1 MIDSGILVMI
11 TRNYEVS
18 LHSRKLELLT
28 QPEVARQLENNPL
41 IILPAGSV
49 EQHGPHLP
57 AEPILL
63 LPILSQNE

>member
-1 MIDSGILVMI
+1 M
-11 TRNYEVS
+11 S

-41 IILPAGSV
+41 IILPAEVLNSMD
-49 EQHGPHLP
+49 HICPL
-57 AEPILL
+57 EPILL